1 MYRQLLIVHYS
12 LLITSMS
19 ADQKENIVNE
29 DEISLKELL
38 QKAREWWQYLLTKWI
53 IILIFGIGG
62 AAIGLVVSL
71 RTPPKYTAHL
81 SFALVEKSAG
91 GGGLADLASSFGLSG
106 MMGGGSS
113 GAFSGDNL
121 LEIMQSPHTIEQTLL
136 TPVVY
141 QGKTQNLVEA
151 YIQFNDMRQGWL
163 KNVNS
168 KELQTLSYPIGQKRE
183 TFTRTQ
189 DSVLYSIYTNLTK
202 PNALTIARRDKK
214 LSFVNVNFTSKD
226 EVFSKLFEE
235 KLMEETYRFYK
246 DTRTAQSRAN
256 INMMQAKA
264 DSIRKLYESSLY
276 RSAGYSQVN
285 INQALSFAAVPKIKQ
300 DNNAQLYATVYTEVL
315 KNLETLKLDLAR
327 ETPIV
332 QVIDTPRF
340 PLEKEQLGKAKA
352 MTTGGMLGGFLI
364 VSYLLGGLFL
374 KKALE

>member
-1 MYRQLLIVHYS
+1 MN
-12 LLITSMS
+12 

-29 DEISLKELL
+29 DEISLKEFL
-38 QKAREWWQYLLTKWI
+38 QKAGEWWHYLLTKWI
-53 IILIFGIGG
+53 IILIFGLGG

-71 RTPPKYTAHL
+71 LTPPTYTANL

-91 GGGLADLASSFGLSG
+91 GGGLADLASSFGISG
-106 MMGGGSS
+106 LMGSGSS

-141 QGKTQNLVEA
+141 QGMKQNLVEA
-151 YIQFNDMRQGWL
+151 YISFNDLQKDWQ
-163 KNVNS
+163 KKVNN
-168 KELQTLSYPIGQKRE
+168 KELQTLSYPMGQKRE
-183 TFTRTQ
+183 TFTRMQ
-189 DSVLYSIYTNLTK
+189 DSVLNSIYTK
-202 PNALTIARRDKK
+202 IIKSNALTIARKDKK
-214 LSFVNVNFTSKD
+214 LSFVNVAYTSKD

-235 KLMEETYRFYK
+235 KLMEVTYRFYK

-300 DNNAQLYATVYTEVL
+300 ENNAQLYATVYTEVL
-315 KNLETLKLDLAR
+315 KNLETLKLDMAR

-332 QVIDTPRF
+332 QIIDTPRF
-340 PLEKEQLGKAKA
+340 PLEKERLGKAKA
-352 MTTGGMLGGFLI
+352 MAAGGALGGLLI
-364 VSYLLGGLFL
+364 GFYLLGGLFL
-374 KKALE
+374 KNALKENS